1 MNLSQNLTI
10 ALYQKQTDFIQCEDR
25 FSAFI
30 GGIGSGK
37 TFAGCAKALYWT
49 AKTKGRGIIIAPTY
63 RMLADATIDTF
74 MQIGKAAVT
83 NWNKSDMIADMRGG
97 GRILFR
103 SADNPEHLRGPNLH
117 WAYIDEGALAHAMTW
132 PITIGRLRA
141 DGLAGPCWVTT
152 TPKGRNWV
160 YQQAGQM
167 TIFRAKTREN
177 PFLAPEFIASLEAS
191 YTGKFAQQELDGEFV
206 SFEGLIYDEFDRNIH
221 VTEYDGR
228 FVEVVAGVDE
238 GYTNPAVIVP
248 VGIDYDG
255 RLHVIDEFYKRRV
268 LQGDLVAEAV
278 KLRDKYNITRFIVDP
293 SAAGLIAEMQATR
306 LTVKPANNAVNDGI
320 QRTKARFKVQADGR
334 PRLSI
339 SPSCV
344 NVMAELES
352 YTWKEGKTG
361 TQDEPEKINDHA
373 MDALRYVVMDIDC
386 GRTFA
391 KPGVAHYA

>member
-1 MNLSQNLTI
+1 
-10 ALYQKQTDFIQCEDR
+10 
-25 FSAFI
+25 
-30 GGIGSGK
+30 
-37 TFAGCAKALYWT
+37 
-49 AKTKGRGIIIAPTY
+49 
-63 RMLADATIDTF
+63 MLADATIDTF